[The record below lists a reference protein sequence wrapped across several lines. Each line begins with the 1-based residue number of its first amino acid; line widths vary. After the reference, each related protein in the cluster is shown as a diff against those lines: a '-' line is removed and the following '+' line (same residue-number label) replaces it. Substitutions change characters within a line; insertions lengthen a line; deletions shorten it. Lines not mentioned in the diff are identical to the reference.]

1 MRGIFLIFTYFQV
14 ARSLQSEKPAENAEA
29 ALGTQNAVTK
39 DLRLLQV
46 AELAMKVVEVQLYG
60 ALMLKKAQLKIA
72 LLDAALLHE
81 GTKTMKKLD
90 AAIEFRMKTVK
101 EAGIEAD
108 RRKTEVTQLA
118 FKLEGYQTYKD
129 L

>member
-14 ARSLQSEKPAENAEA
+14 ARSLQSENDA
-29 ALGTQNAVTK
+29 ALETQNALTK

-81 GTKTMKKLD
+81 GKKTMENLN

-101 EAGIEAD
+101 EAEIEAES
-108 RRKTEVTQLA
+108 RKAEVTELKL
-118 FKLEGYQTYKD
+118 KLERHQTNKD

>member
-1 MRGIFLIFTYFQV
+1 MRGIFLIFTYYQV
-14 ARSLQSEKPAENAEA
+14 ARSLQSEKPAENADA
-29 ALGTQNAVTK
+29 ALENQNAVTK

-81 GTKTMKKLD
+81 GKKTMENLN
-90 AAIEFRMKTVK
+90 AAIEFRMSIVK
-101 EAGIEAD
+101 LAQQEAEM
-108 RRKTEVTQLA
+108 RKAEVTQLA
-118 FKLEGYQTYKD
+118 FKLEGHQTKKD